1 MQVKWKKLIVKTT
14 VWLFIE
20 VLFSFLGL
28 DNLADYSE
36 FVFEKYLAD
45 SDSRKSSLIVDN
57 LAMTTPGGNSP
68 DSHQ

>member
-1 MQVKWKKLIVKTT
+1 MQVKWKKLIVKIT

-36 FVFEKYLAD
+36 YVFEKHLVD
-45 SDSRKSSLIVDN
+45 SNSRKSSLVIDN
-57 LAMTTPGGNSP
+57 SDMTILKG
-68 DSHQ
+68 

>member
-1 MQVKWKKLIVKTT
+1 MEKLIVKIT
-14 VWLFIE
+14 VWLFVE

-36 FVFEKYLAD
+36 FVFEKYLVD
-45 SDSRKSSLIVDN
+45 SDSRRSSLIVGN
-57 LAMTTPGGNSP
+57 LAMTTSGGNSP